1 MVRTVSKN
9 KYLLWKW
16 SEKPSRLIFTR
27 VSPFL
32 IKWEGLKM
40 KVRHVPSFELPH
52 NKGCIC
58 VKGRHVKPCMTP
70 LKCTPWLDTRQC
82 VYICSEVS
90 YPNKPTWISPTP
102 RLRCLPRRISPVRRP
117 SSTFVGD
124 QCSCQ
129 VHHTS
134 ATSRLGNEWRIQDH
148 PFVKHKNDSSRN
160 QAGWDFVNDIVL
172 QSCAFDPDL
181 KWTYGIPCS
190 TIFFSQWQTHQ
201 SGRLLPSLPGQTGL
215 GNKSRPSKLSNI
227 SSCEVVFN
235 IGPSAWK
242 LLHNDVLAQ
251 FLPSHGNICT
261 NPSQFDPTKRMYY
274 RHSRKIIN
282 RRPV

>member
-160 QAGWDFVNDIVL
+160 QAGWDFVNDIGL

-181 KWTYGIPCS
+181 KWTYGIPCQQ
-190 TIFFSQWQTHQ
+190 FSSHN
-201 SGRLLPSLPGQTGL
+201 GRLTRVAGSSHLCQGKRAWETRVGL
-215 GNKSRPSKLSNI
+215 QNSPTFPVVKSFSTLDLRLG
-227 SSCEVVFN
+227 SCR
-235 IGPSAWK
+235 IMTSW
-242 LLHNDVLAQ
+242 HNSWLAQ
-251 FLPSHGNICT
+251 PREHLHKP
-261 NPSQFDPTKRMYY
+261 
-274 RHSRKIIN
+274 
-282 RRPV
+282 

>member
-70 LKCTPWLDTRQC
+70 LKCTPWLNTRQR
-82 VYICSEVS
+82 VYIAAKFLTQT
-90 YPNKPTWISPTP
+90 NP
-102 RLRCLPRRISPVRRP
+102 REYHRRRDCDACHEGFLRCEGLPLLSWETNAPAKCTTRQQLHGWGMSEESKITP
-117 SSTFVGD
+117 SWNTKM
-124 QCSCQ
+124 
-129 VHHTS
+129 T
-134 ATSRLGNEWRIQDH
+134 
-148 PFVKHKNDSSRN
+148 SRN

-242 LLHNDVLAQ
+242 LPHNDVLAQ
-251 FLPSHGNICT
+251 FLTCPATGTSAQTLANSILQSEC
-261 NPSQFDPTKRMYY
+261 
-274 RHSRKIIN
+274 IIAI
-282 RRPV
+282 RGK